1 MGHRVAPMGVWWQHH
16 RVTVASMPHGLRCGV
31 EEGVTARRAATTSL
45 RRFTVLKNICI
56 LILEASWLIGLRP
69 PRCFRHRAAKE
80 VGLGAWLWGIYC
92 PASYM
97 LIMRMRSIQKLSQV
111 ERPGCRL
118 GLLTVFW
125 TPEPESIPWL
135 TADGTSAPDIQTLNT
150 VDSPTC
156 TCRLRRR
163 VGWARG

>member
-31 EEGVTARRAATTSL
+31 DEEGVTARRARRHHVVATIYSIEKYMHIGG
-45 RRFTVLKNICI
+45 FMAC
-56 LILEASWLIGLRP
+56 GLRP
-69 PRCFRHRAAKE
+69 PRCFRHREAKE

-118 GLLTVFW
+118 WVAHRLGLS
-125 TPEPESIPWL
+125 EPESIPWL

-150 VDSPTC
+150 VDPPTC